1 MIKKENVLIFTIL
14 ILLILLV
21 VNWNSPVS
29 NYKNDSDSL
38 RIVIKT
44 LTVEKEEN
52 KVIIEALK
60 EIRNEDINAIDS
72 MDHDELYMFF
82 SNR

>member
-1 MIKKENVLIFTIL
+1 MFKKENVLIFTIL

-21 VNWNSPVS
+21 VNWNNPVS

-38 RIVIKT
+38 RVVIET
-44 LTVEKEEN
+44 LKVEKEEN

>member
-21 VNWNSPVS
+21 VNWNNPVS

-38 RIVIKT
+38 RVVIET
-44 LTVEKEEN
+44 LKVEKEEN
-52 KVIIEALK
+52 KVII
-60 EIRNEDINAIDS
+60 
-72 MDHDELYMFF
+72 
-82 SNR
+82 